1 MCFDFCLC
9 DPLPPPLLQP
19 LLPPLPFYFTSVS
32 ITRIITPKWH
42 KRRDSSSAPEASH
55 EKCGCQLAGVVHLLL
70 LLLPILLM
78 YKRFIT
84 QPTNQPTNRATKLV
98 YTTFVLD
105 CGSVRMTL
113 VDGDVTLFLPAPSAC
128 PRELV
133 PISRPAWTPS
143 AASLQ
148 NP

>member
-1 MCFDFCLC
+1 M
-9 DPLPPPLLQP
+9 
-19 LLPPLPFYFTSVS
+19 
-32 ITRIITPKWH
+32 
-42 KRRDSSSAPEASH
+42 
-55 EKCGCQLAGVVHLLL
+55 
-70 LLLPILLM
+70 
-78 YKRFIT
+78 
-84 QPTNQPTNRATKLV
+84 V

-148 NP
+148 NPYLYVITGCQRDLIIIITIIIMQLIMIIIIDTQ